1 MRLHIVE
8 ECTRVVFLF
17 SLLRTVLFSK
27 LNYGLNSGD
36 TLQVLFISGFRS
48 DEEIDAD
55 LGHLAGNAGR
65 TALPL

>member
-17 SLLRTVLFSK
+17 SLVRTVLFSK

-65 TALPL
+65 PALPL